1 MSGVK
6 VSIGVPNYAIVS
18 GNPARVIRYRLDEN
32 TITRLN
38 ALAWWNWPVEQI
50 SRNLKLIIGGNIAEL
65 ERVGL

>member
-6 VSIGVPNYAIVS
+6 VGIGAIVS
-18 GNPARVIRYRLDEN
+18 GNPARVIRYRFDEN

-50 SRNLKLIIGGNIAEL
+50 SRNLKLITSRDIADL
-65 ERVGL
+65 EILIIKIQ